1 MPTYSI
7 DEIKDRVVDAA
18 ARFNQMG
25 HRPNKIASVSLFGS
39 YAEGHADSGSD
50 VDLLV
55 RFDSDTVSLI
65 TFADVLMMM
74 EDRFGVPV
82 DVVQDPIPADSF
94 LELKAVIPLYVYA
107 RSTDS

>member
-39 YAEGHADSGSD
+39 YAEGHA
-50 VDLLV
+50 
-55 RFDSDTVSLI
+55 DSDTVSLI

-94 LELKAVIPLYVYA
+94 LELKAVIPLYEYA